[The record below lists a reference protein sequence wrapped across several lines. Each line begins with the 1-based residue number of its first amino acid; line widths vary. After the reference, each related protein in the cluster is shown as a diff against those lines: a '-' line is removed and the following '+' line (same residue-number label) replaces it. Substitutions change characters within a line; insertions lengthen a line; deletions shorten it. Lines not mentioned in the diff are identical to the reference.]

1 MKRLNRFL
9 VKSYIGPFIAA
20 FFITEFILLMQFLWK
35 YIDDLVGKGLGI
47 MVIAKLFAYIS
58 AGLVPMAMPIA
69 VLLSSIMTFGNLG
82 ENYELTAMKSS
93 GISLLKI
100 MFPLI
105 IFNFMI
111 SFSSY
116 LFYNDIMPYTNLKA
130 RSLLYDIRQQRL
142 DISIKGGIFY
152 NGIDNYSIKVGRK
165 NIDNGMLY
173 NMMIYDHT
181 ERKGN
186 INVTLADSGYIKM
199 TPDKQYLIL
208 KLYNGRKYINV
219 KEDNEKHRHYKT
231 YPHEKHTFD
240 EETVTM
246 RLKGFGLKRTDEQLW
261 KEHFEMMNTKQLKKA
276 SDSLTKA
283 LETNKIKFAHNLIKT
298 NYFKKEKKNDSTRA
312 QIDYSKLKVINV
324 DSIYNSKNKT
334 ERIDIIKRAINYA
347 RSAKTYIHTSNEEF
361 KSRRKWIVRH
371 DVEYYKKYAVPV
383 ACFILFFIGAPLG
396 AIIRK
401 GGLGWPVLI
410 SVFFFVLYYVISMI
424 SEKSVKEG
432 LLPAF
437 EGVWLAS
444 AVLLPIGVFLTYKS
458 NNDSVIFNVD
468 TYFEPIKKLFK
479 KLKRK

>member
-1 MKRLNRFL
+1 MKRLHSFI

-35 YIDDLVGKGLGI
+35 YIDDLVGKGLGVW
-47 MVIAKLFAYIS
+47 VIFKLFAFIS

-82 ENYELTAMKSS
+82 ENYELTAMKSA

-100 MFPLI
+100 MLPLI

-165 NIDNGMLY
+165 NIENGMLY
-173 NMMIYDHT
+173 DMMIYDHT
-181 ERKGN
+181 ERRGN
-186 INVTLADSGYIKM
+186 VNLTLADSGYIKM

-208 KLYNGRKYINV
+208 KLYNGSKYINV
-219 KEDNEKHRHYKT
+219 KEDRTSNRHYNT
-231 YPHEKHTFD
+231 YPHEKHRFE

-246 RLKGFGLKRTDEQLW
+246 KLKGFGLKRTDEQLW
-261 KEHFEMMNTKQLKKA
+261 KEHFEMMNTKQLKHA
-276 SDSLTKA
+276 SDSLKQT
-283 LETNKIKFAHNLIKT
+283 LEINKNKFAQNLIKT
-298 NYFKKEKKNDSTRA
+298 NYFKKEIKVDSLKNK
-312 QIDYSKLKVINV
+312 INYSKIKIINI

-347 RSAKTYIHTSNEEF
+347 RSAKTYISSSNEDF
-361 KSRRKWIVRH
+361 KNRKKWIVRH
-371 DVEYYKKYAVPV
+371 DVEYYKKFAIPV

-468 TYFEPIKKLFK
+468 TYFEPIKKLLK
-479 KLKRK
+479 KRK

>member
-1 MKRLNRFL
+1 MKRLNRFI

-35 YIDDLVGKGLGI
+35 YIDDLVGKGLGV
-47 MVIAKLFAYIS
+47 MVIVKLFAYIS

-152 NGIDNYSIKVGRK
+152 NGIDNYSIKVGQK

-186 INVTLADSGYIKM
+186 INVTIADSGYIKM

-219 KEDNEKHRHYKT
+219 KEDRKSHRNYNT

-246 RLKGFGLKRTDEQLW
+246 HLKGFGLKRTDEQLW
-261 KEHFEMMNTKQLKKA
+261 KEHFEMMNTKQLKAA
-276 SDSLTKA
+276 SDSLKNA
-283 LETNKIKFAHNLIKT
+283 LEANKIEFAHNLIKT
-298 NYFKKEKKNDSTRA
+298 NYFKKEDKNDSTKA
-312 QIDYSKLKVINV
+312 KINYSKLKIINI

-334 ERIDIIKRAINYA
+334 VRIDIIKRAINYA
-347 RSAKTYIHTSNEEF
+347 RSAKTYINSSNEEF
-361 KSRRKWIVRH
+361 KNRRKWIVRH
-371 DVEYYKKYAVPV
+371 DVEYYKKYAIPV

-479 KLKRK
+479 KFKQK

>member
-1 MKRLNRFL
+1 MKRLYRFI

-35 YIDDLVGKGLGI
+35 YIDDLVGKGLGVW
-47 MVIAKLFAYIS
+47 VIVKLFAFTS

-82 ENYELTAMKSS
+82 ENYELTAMKSA

-152 NGIDNYSIKVGRK
+152 NGIDNYSIKVGK
-165 NIDNGMLY
+165 KDVETGMLY
-173 NMMIYDHT
+173 DMMIYDHT

-186 INVTLADSGYIKM
+186 INITLADSGYIKM

-208 KLYNGRKYINV
+208 KLYNGSKYINV
-219 KEDNEKHRHYKT
+219 KEDREKNRHYKT
-231 YPHEKHTFD
+231 YPHEKHKFD

-261 KEHFEMMNTKQLKKA
+261 KEHFEMMNTRQLKES
-276 SDSLTKA
+276 SDSLKNA
-283 LETNKIKFAHNLIKT
+283 LIVNKTNFAQNLIKT
-298 NYFKKEKKNDSTRA
+298 NYFKKEIKVDSLRA
-312 QIDYSKLKVINV
+312 HIDYSKLNTINI
-324 DSIYNSKNKT
+324 DSIYSSKNKT
-334 ERIDIIKRAINYA
+334 ERIDIIKRATNYA
-347 RSAKTYIHTSNEEF
+347 RSAKTYINSSNEDF
-361 KSRRKWIVRH
+361 KSRNKWIVRH
-371 DVEYYKKYAVPV
+371 DVEYYKKYAIPV

-432 LLPAF
+432 LLPPLV
-437 EGVWLAS
+437 GVWLAS
-444 AVLLPIGVFLTYKS
+444 VVLLPIGIFLTYKS
-458 NNDSVIFNVD
+458 NNDSVIFNID
-468 TYFEPIKKLFK
+468 TYLEPIKKLFK
-479 KLKRK
+479 KKKK